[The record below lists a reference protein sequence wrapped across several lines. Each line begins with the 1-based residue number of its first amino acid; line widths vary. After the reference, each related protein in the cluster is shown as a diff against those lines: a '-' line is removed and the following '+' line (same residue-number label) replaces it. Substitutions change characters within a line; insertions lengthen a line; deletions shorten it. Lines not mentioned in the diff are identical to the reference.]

1 MKTQIKISLL
11 LMLSIGICIISQK
24 ASAQGYVSYQVFYDD
39 LSPYGTWIDVPNYGY
54 VWSPDVDAG
63 FTPYATNGH
72 WVLTDAGWTWVSNY
86 SWGWAPFH
94 YGRWYTDDIYGPI
107 WIPGNEWGPGWV
119 SWRRSNDYYGWAPME
134 PGVSNGMAYGNNYYP
149 SHNHWTIM
157 KGGDFGRK
165 DIKNYYVNSSNNTMI
180 INNSTVVNNS
190 HYDKTHNVSYNAGPD
205 KNDVEKH
212 IGSTIHPVT
221 IKESN
226 KPGQSLS
233 NNQLK
238 IYKPQVQKNNIN
250 GSRPSPLKVTSY
262 KDVQTI
268 AQRTTETPSKK
279 SYQPTKEQPKQN
291 IWQSPNKQLQSQQS
305 GNPNKKVEGTK
316 QQQQINPTKKEEGVK
331 QPQQTNPSKKEN
343 GVRQPQNTNEN
354 TLINCFVLNSTNSY
368 SKLKNSILN
377 FRSVFKIF

>member
-1 MKTQIKISLL
+1 MLVKQLPRLLLKKAISPGRVLAIISLR
-11 LMLSIGICIISQK
+11 
-24 ASAQGYVSYQVFYDD
+24 Y
-39 LSPYGTWIDVPNYGY
+39 
-54 VWSPDVDAG
+54 
-63 FTPYATNGH
+63 TN
-72 WVLTDAGWTWVSNY
+72 
-86 SWGWAPFH
+86 
-94 YGRWYTDDIYGPI
+94 
-107 WIPGNEWGPGWV
+107 
-119 SWRRSNDYYGWAPME
+119 
-134 PGVSNGMAYGNNYYP
+134 
-149 SHNHWTIM
+149 
-157 KGGDFGRK
+157 RK
-165 DIKNYYVNSSNNTMI
+165 CR
-180 INNSTVVNNS
+180 
-190 HYDKTHNVSYNAGPD
+190 
-205 KNDVEKH
+205 
-212 IGSTIHPVT
+212 
-221 IKESN
+221 
-226 KPGQSLS
+226 
-233 NNQLK
+233 
-238 IYKPQVQKNNIN
+238 KNNIN
-250 GSRPSPLKVTSY
+250 GTRPSPLKVTAY